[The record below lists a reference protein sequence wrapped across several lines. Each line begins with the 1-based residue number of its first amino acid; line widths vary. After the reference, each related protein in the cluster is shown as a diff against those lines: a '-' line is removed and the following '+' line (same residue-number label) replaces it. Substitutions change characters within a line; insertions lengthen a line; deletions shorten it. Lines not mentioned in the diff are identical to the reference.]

1 MIVGVGVG
9 VGERLNDGLKDVKT
23 DSERR
28 HVIK

>member
-1 MIVGVGVG
+1 MIVVVGVV

-28 HVIK
+28 HAVK

>member
-1 MIVGVGVG
+1 MIVVVGV

-28 HVIK
+28 HAVK

>member
-1 MIVGVGVG
+1 MIVVVGVV

-28 HVIK
+28 HPVK

>member
-1 MIVGVGVG
+1 MIVGVG